1 MDKYE
6 WIDRFREAVDAS
18 ASTPGILALPRWTP
32 DQWAQ
37 FAGLTEPLTVEAG
50 DAVIATG
57 SAERALYLVVSGT
70 VEVAYVVRQSLT
82 VSIMTQVPAG
92 SVVGELAFFDA
103 APRSANVWAVEDS
116 QLLRVS
122 LRDFERF
129 AEGNPR
135 MAYDVVFA
143 LGRIVAY
150 RLRSTTSKVTG

>member
-6 WIDRFREAVDAS
+6 WIDRFRETVDAS
-18 ASTPGILALPRWTP
+18 ASAPGMLALPRWAT

-37 FAGLTEPLTVEAG
+37 FAGLAEPLTIEAG

-57 SAERALYLVVSGT
+57 SAERTIYLVVTGM

-82 VSIMTQVPAG
+82 VSIMTQVPPG

-103 APRSANVWAVEDS
+103 GPRSANVWAVENS
-116 QLLRVS
+116 ELLRIN

-143 LGRIVAY
+143 LGRILAY